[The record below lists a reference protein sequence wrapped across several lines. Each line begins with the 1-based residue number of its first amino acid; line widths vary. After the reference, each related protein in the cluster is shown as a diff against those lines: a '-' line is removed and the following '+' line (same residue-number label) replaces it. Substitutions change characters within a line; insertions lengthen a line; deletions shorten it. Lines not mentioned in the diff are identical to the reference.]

1 MKTSTLA
8 GSVLASL
15 ALIATPL
22 QGQAVSGEVVVRSG
36 PVAGRVVVGDEY
48 SSYRQARRVV
58 VVERYAPRVI
68 VVQRIRHGHDKH
80 WRRHGYHRVV
90 VYRVDGRYYDR
101 DYPNRRGMQ
110 EVVVY
115 ERGGRY
121 YQLDDD
127 HRAYRGGRERYDY
140 RNQDWDDEA
149 RDD

>member
-8 GSVLASL
+8 GSLLASL

-48 SSYRQARRVV
+48 SSYRHAHRGV

-68 VVQRIRHGHDKH
+68 VVERIGRGHGKH
-80 WRRHGYHRVV
+80 WRRH
-90 VYRVDGRYYDR
+90 R
-101 DYPNRRGMQ
+101 DYPSRHAMQ

-115 ERGGRY
+115 EQGGLY
-121 YQLDDD
+121 YQFDDD
-127 HRAYRGGRERYDY
+127 HRGY
-140 RNQDWDDEA
+140 
-149 RDD
+149 RDDREHDDHRDFDHHDEDRDD

>member
-8 GSVLASL
+8 GSLLAGL
-15 ALIATPL
+15 ALIATPA
-22 QGQAVSGEVVVRSG
+22 QGQVVSGEVVVRSG

-68 VVQRIRHGHDKH
+68 VVQRMRHGHGKH

-101 DYPNRRGMQ
+101 HYPSRHGMQ
-110 EVVVY
+110 EVVLY
-115 ERGGRY
+115 EQDGRY
-121 YQLDDD
+121 YQVDD
-127 HRAYRGGRERYDY
+127 HRGYRDGREHYDH
-140 RNQDWDDEA
+140 RNQDGDDEA